1 MGCHGLSIRT
11 VCTDG
16 IGRFQSV
23 HDRKI
28 ASTNGTYNIFHFLL
42 EARDCHGL
50 LIRTV
55 RSYGIGG
62 FQPLL
67 SENRIFQGDL
77 EYEFV
82 AECSQ

>member
-1 MGCHGLSIRT
+1 MHGLSIRT

-23 HDRKI
+23 NDRKI
-28 ASTNGTYNIFHFLL
+28 ASINWTYKIFQFSL
-42 EARDCHGL
+42 EARDCHGR

-55 RSYGIGG
+55 SSFGIGG
-62 FQPLL
+62 FQSFTI
-67 SENRIFQGDL
+67 SENRFFQGDL

-82 AECSQ
+82 AEFSQ